1 MYESRWP
8 HVLFLT
14 GHFCLC
20 ECSMFCL
27 LDLSLLTR
35 WVTWMVCGL
44 CLLVSFFF
52 SVYFLKSSAS
62 LPTWPPN
69 PVALSTAAGA
79 CPASACLLC
88 RLFFPSWVCSWV
100 LAGIKWDTVAGKRM
114 GSRKHSRRPAML
126 QWGKSGWMGE
136 GQGWP
141 RKGGGGWTSRGQ
153 TSQRE
158 E

>member
-1 MYESRWP
+1 MFY
-8 HVLFLT
+8 VLFT
-14 GHFCLC
+14 GFVFANSVGH
-20 ECSMFCL
+20 MN
-27 LDLSLLTR
+27 
-35 WVTWMVCGL
+35 GL
-44 CLLVSFFF
+44 WSVFTGFIFFF
-52 SVYFLKSSAS
+52 
-62 LPTWPPN
+62 
-69 PVALSTAAGA
+69 LSTSLNLLPHFPPDPPTLLPSPLLQGPVLPQPA
-79 CPASACLLC
+79 CSVAF
-88 RLFFPSWVCSWV
+88 FFPSWVCSWV